1 MQVFF
6 YILASMS
13 EVKEYYNS
21 IANNYDK
28 NRFGNSY
35 GKFIDAEERKILAK
49 WLIGINKETILDYG
63 CGTGRLSDFAN
74 MGIDISENMLE
85 IAQQKNPIK
94 KYFLLDKNR
103 LLIENNSMTA
113 IYSFHVIMHLSK
125 IEFKKT
131 INFIYNKLDTNGVFI
146 FDILSPFRKSKKDG
160 WHANTSYSI
169 EEISKL
175 LENKFDI
182 ISYKGILFL
191 PIHRIPISL
200 RRYFLW
206 LDILLC
212 NSFLKKHASYYCIY
226 AKKK

>member
-1 MQVFF
+1 
-6 YILASMS
+6 MS
-13 EVKEYYNS
+13 DVKEYYNS
-21 IANNYDK
+21 IANIYDK
-28 NRFGNSY
+28 DRFENSY
-35 GKFIDAEERKILAK
+35 GKFIDAEERVILSK

-63 CGTGRLSDFAN
+63 CGTGRLSDFSN
-74 MGIDISENMLE
+74 SGMDISEKMLQL
-85 IAQQKNPIK
+85 AQQKNPTK

-103 LLIENNSMTA
+103 LSIENNSMTA

-125 IEFKKT
+125 NEFKET
-131 INFIYNKLDTNGVFI
+131 IDFIYNKINTNGVLI
-146 FDILSPFRKSKKDG
+146 FDILSPYRISKKDG

-169 EEISKL
+169 EEINKQ
-175 LENKFDI
+175 LENKFEI

-191 PIHRIPISL
+191 PIHRIPILL

-212 NSFLKKHASYYCIY
+212 NSFLKKYASYYCIY